1 MRRIEPLPHP
11 KSPHLIVSLI
21 VEYNSKPDTF
31 NLSQSWGWKSNTL
44 CMEEKKESNINT
56 EEEDESKDVIRFTV
70 ALGNV

>member
-1 MRRIEPLPHP
+1 MRRQ
-11 KSPHLIVSLI
+11 SPSFWLQRLI

-44 CMEEKKESNINT
+44 CMEEKKESNTNM